1 MPVSVI
7 FIMASQL
14 MVKMPFDLMGPIS
27 RSFAAGLPV

>member
-1 MPVSVI
+1 MPVSII

-14 MVKMPFDLMGPIS
+14 MVKMPFDLMLIS